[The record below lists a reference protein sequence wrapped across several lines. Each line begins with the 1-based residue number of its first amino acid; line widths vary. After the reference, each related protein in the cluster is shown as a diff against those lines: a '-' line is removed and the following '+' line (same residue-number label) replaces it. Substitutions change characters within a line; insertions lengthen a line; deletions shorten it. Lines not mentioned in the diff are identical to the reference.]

1 MDKKVVRSSKWSRM
15 YDLIATPV
23 LRLAGTFLLTY
34 TTHYGASKVYT
45 AVCVPDGWLG
55 FVQGMFT
62 TGSPICTTILS
73 YISNSQSSYATVITA
88 TISRSVMDTLL
99 PAA

>member
-1 MDKKVVRSSKWSRM
+1 M
-15 YDLIATPV
+15 YALITTPV

-34 TTHYGASKVYT
+34 TTHYGAAKVYT
-45 AVCVPDGWLG
+45 AICVPDGWLG

-62 TGSPICTTILS
+62 TGSPICSATLA
-73 YISNSQSSYATVITA
+73 YISNSQSSYASIITA
-88 TISRSVMDTLL
+88 TISKSLMDTLL

>member
-1 MDKKVVRSSKWSRM
+1 M
-15 YDLIATPV
+15 YSLITTPV

-34 TTHYGASKVYT
+34 TTHYGASKLYT
-45 AVCVPDGWLG
+45 AVCVPDGWIG

-73 YISNSQSSYATVITA
+73 YVSNSQASYATIITA
-88 TISRSVMDTLL
+88 TISRSLIDTLL
-99 PAA
+99 PAS